1 MLSPYLKRIVIDVL
15 LAISLIFGL
24 FYAYKIFID
33 FLISLFHFEGTI
45 GTLNIASIS
54 YCIQRTLFI
63 IIPMVM
69 LTVLKNFPKMKIFKT
84 IFYTI
89 GITYL
94 LGNTWIIYYALNN
107 QPADLLYGSIP
118 VWFHYGKTGILA
130 GNSWNNLVS
139 YQFNNALVFNY
150 LIWDSYDLFGVL
162 FSTIQGILYIR
173 LANVLDTS
181 RKIVMKNII
190 LVFVLSLILPWAYNI
205 VVRKR
210 FIFSNEWANRN
221 LLLIFESLFILAA
234 LKFAASSRS
243 FWHDVIW

>member
-15 LAISLIFGL
+15 LATALILGL
-24 FYAYKIFID
+24 FYAYKVFID
-33 FLISLFHFEGTI
+33 FLISLFHFEGTM

-69 LTVLKNFPKMKIFKT
+69 LTVLKNFPKMKIFKAM
-84 IFYTI
+84 FYTI

-94 LGNTWIIYYALNN
+94 LGNTWIIYYVLNN
-107 QPADLLYGSIP
+107 SPADLFYGSIP
-118 VWFHYGKTGILA
+118 VWFQYGRIGMLA
-130 GNSWNNLVS
+130 ENAWNNLVS
-139 YQFNNALVFNY
+139 YQFSNALVFNY
-150 LIWDSYDLFGVL
+150 LIWDSYDLFGVI

-173 LANVLDTS
+173 LAKVLDTS

-190 LVFVLSLILPWAYNI
+190 LVSVLSFVFPWAYNI
-205 VVRKR
+205 VIRKR
-210 FIFSNEWANRN
+210 FIFTNDWANRN
-221 LLLIFESLFILAA
+221 ILLIFESLFIVVA

>member
-15 LAISLIFGL
+15 LAIALILGL
-24 FYAYKIFID
+24 FYTYKVFID
-33 FLISLFHFEGTI
+33 FLISLFHFEGTM

-63 IIPMVM
+63 IVPIVM
-69 LTVLKNFPKMKIFKT
+69 LTVPKKFMKMKVLKA

-94 LGNTWIIYYALNN
+94 LGNTWVVYYALNN
-107 QPADLLYGSIP
+107 QPLDLLYGSIP
-118 VWFHYGKTGILA
+118 VWFQYGRIGILA
-130 GNSWNNLVS
+130 ENAWNNLVS

-150 LIWDSYDLFGVL
+150 LIWDSYDLFGVI

-173 LANVLDTS
+173 LAKDLDTS
-181 RKIVMKNII
+181 RKIVMKNIT
-190 LVFVLSLILPWAYNI
+190 LVSLLSLVLPWIYNI

-210 FIFSNEWANRN
+210 YIFTNDWANRN
-221 LLLIFESLFILAA
+221 ILLIFELFLIVIA
-234 LKFAASSRS
+234 LNFAASSRS
-243 FWHDVIW
+243 YWHDVIW